1 MTDADPLAEVQ
12 IPEAARLRTKIL
24 YAALFLLFT
33 THFYD
38 RLTVS
43 YIDGLVRNNRIGL
56 WTVLVPYLDTGGSV
70 FLTLQLVVVLIYFL
84 VGKNR
89 IAVKPLRLQITQLT
103 LRHAAYGA
111 LCGAAV
117 VFAGL
122 PQVLRLER
130 HSGFVTLLTGEFYTI
145 RSALIVALLLIVLPI
160 LGEIVFREIIFSNLQ
175 KQLSTPSPIIA
186 SSLLFAYSLA
196 AVQLVDSFALRSG
209 ELHPLSR
216 IKKYRTGSHR
226 KYCGDLFV
234 RSDSDGSDAISK
246 IRASPRRS

>member
-160 LGEIVFREIIFSNLQ
+160 LGEIVFREIIFDNLQ
-175 KQLSTPSPIIA
+175 KQLSTPAAIIA
-186 SSLLFAYSLA
+186 SSLLFAYSWP
-196 AVQLVDSFALRSG
+196 VYDWWIALLLGVGNCILYRV
-209 ELHPLSR
+209 SR
-216 IKKYRTGSHR
+216 NIVPGVIANIVVTSSYGAILMVRM
-226 KYCGDLFV
+226 LFQ
-234 RSDSDGSDAISK
+234 K
-246 IRASPRRS
+246 